1 MVVPNKNVLQLA
13 GKTGTAAGAELA
25 GIQQQQRCA
34 SKLAME
40 LSEKKYR
47 LKLVLSEPLYICMRK
62 TRL

>member
-1 MVVPNKNVLQLA
+1 MVVPNKNILQLA

-40 LSEKKYR
+40 LSEKIPIETCAFR
-47 LKLVLSEPLYICMRK
+47 ASLHLHAED
-62 TRL
+62 